1 MPAMTRVVVRVG
13 PISTSRGK
21 GTAAAAPD
29 RRRRALRPDSCYNK
43 VMRATEA
50 GMPKR
55 RDLRG
60 LAGDEDRFDGEVA
73 RRILQRAA
81 AEQQRLSNELAD
93 AYTFEELTE
102 IAAEAGISAE
112 ALRAAVEADRGDSGR
127 AAAGVPLAPDERLR
141 RQRPAAE
148 RLKPGNWSMPV
159 KTVVLTAGSIGFLG
173 SLLLFP
179 AFAESV
185 MWVLLLFLIVLS
197 VLIVLGGS
205 PF

>member
-1 MPAMTRVVVRVG
+1 MPR
-13 PISTSRGK
+13 
-21 GTAAAAPD
+21 
-29 RRRRALRPDSCYNK
+29 
-43 VMRATEA
+43 
-50 GMPKR
+50 R

-60 LAGDEDRFDGEVA
+60 LAGDEPRFDGEVA

-112 ALRAAVEADRGDSGR
+112 ALRAAVEADRRDAGR
-127 AAAGVPLAPDERLR
+127 AAAGVRPAPNERSR

-148 RLKPGNWSMPV
+148 RLKPGTWSRSV
-159 KTVVLTAGSIGFLG
+159 KTAVLTAGSVGFLG

-179 AFAESV
+179 AFAQSV
-185 MWVLLLFLIVLS
+185 MWVLLLILIVLS
-197 VLIVLGGS
+197 VLIVLGAS